1 MIPAYDKV
9 RPSAGFSISHNDVW
23 IVKHLSDRS
32 AGEPVLRE
40 LLFIIVIEEKVRD
53 VGA

>member
-9 RPSAGFSISHNDVW
+9 RPSARFFVTHNDVRV
-23 IVKHLSDRS
+23 VKHLSDRS

-40 LLFIIVIEEKVRD
+40 LLFIVVIEEKARD